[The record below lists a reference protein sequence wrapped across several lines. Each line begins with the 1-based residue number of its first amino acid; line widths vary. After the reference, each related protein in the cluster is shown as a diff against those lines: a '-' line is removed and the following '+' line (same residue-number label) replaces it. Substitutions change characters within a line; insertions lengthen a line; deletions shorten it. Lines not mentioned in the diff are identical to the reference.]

1 MSDRMEIL
9 EPLEIEDTYNVIS
22 DFYNKYLKSYGVILP
37 KLKNKNLEYTK
48 DALVLV
54 YLAYNYPNQKVVT
67 KQELTE
73 FIRRFYPDVN
83 DVQQARHL
91 ARQKGWYII
100 SSRRGNHVDV
110 LERLKNKV
118 ESITFGD
125 FYYLV
130 SLEEPYPG
138 FKKRIQPKSKDFE
151 ELKKKFDY
159 RCATCGSREGEPN
172 FKNPR
177 RTTRLQKAHMDP
189 LSKESGFIPQ
199 CEECNRAYRDWFVFD
214 NEGRVRT
221 IANPRVILRASIEVQ
236 KKVYSILKNKFGYD
250 RNGKTNE

>member
-1 MSDRMEIL
+1 MNDSIKIL
-9 EPLEIEDTYNVIS
+9 KPSEIENTYNLVS
-22 DFYNKYLKSYGVILP
+22 DFYNKYLKSYKVILP
-37 KLKNKNLEYTK
+37 KLKNKSSNYTK
-48 DALVLV
+48 DALVLI
-54 YLAYNYPNQKVVT
+54 YLAYNYPNQKIVT
-67 KQELTE
+67 KRELTE
-73 FIRRFYPDVN
+73 FIRYFYPDVN

-100 SSRRGNHVDV
+100 SSRRGNHIDI
-110 LERLKNKV
+110 LEGLKNKTKNIPS
-118 ESITFGD
+118 ED

-159 RCATCGSREGEPN
+159 RCATCGSKEGEPN

-177 RTTRLQKAHMDP
+177 RITRLQKAHIDP
-189 LSKESGFIPQ
+189 LNKESGFIPQ

-221 IANPRVILRASIEVQ
+221 IANPKVILRASIEIQ
-236 KKVYSILKNKFGYD
+236 KKVYNILKRKFSD
-250 RNGKTNE
+250 DKNEKTNK